1 MLIGI
6 GLTQPVALRV
16 AEEAF
21 TRGLI
26 INAANETS
34 IRLAPPLIIGDAEV
48 AEFIAIFRRRPGG
61 SSMTRHFLRDDDL
74 SQAEQTEIL
83 DLAERLKADRF
94 GVKPLAGPQTV
105 AVIFDKSST
114 RTRVSFAVGIA
125 DLGGSPLIISTANS
139 QLGGKETASDTARV
153 LERQV
158 AAIVWRTYAQSG
170 LDEMAHGTTVP
181 VINALSD
188 DFHPCQ
194 LLADL
199 LTIREHRGTLAGLT
213 VTFLG
218 DGGSNM
224 AQSYLLAGATA
235 GMHVRVASPADYA
248 PSDSVVADA
257 DAVAARTGGS
267 ITLFTDPIEAVA
279 AADVVVTDTWVS
291 MGKED
296 QKAERLTKFG
306 QYQVDPELMTLAKPD
321 ALFLHCLP
329 ADRGFEVTADVH
341 RRTAERHLG

>member
-1 MLIGI
+1 
-6 GLTQPVALRV
+6 
-16 AEEAF
+16 
-21 TRGLI
+21 
-26 INAANETS
+26 
-34 IRLAPPLIIGDAEV
+34 
-48 AEFIAIFRRRPGG
+48 
-61 SSMTRHFLRDDDL
+61 MTRHFLRDDDI
-74 SQAEQTEIL
+74 SQAEQTDIL
-83 DLAERLKADRF
+83 DLAEAIKADRW
-94 GVKPLAGPQTV
+94 GTKPLAGPQTV

-139 QLGGKETASDTARV
+139 QLGGKESPTDTARV

-170 LDEMAHGTTVP
+170 LEQMALGTTVP
-181 VINALSD
+181 VVNALSD

-199 LTIREHRGTLAGLT
+199 LTIREHKGTLAGLT

-218 DGGSNM
+218 DGASNM

-235 GMHVRVASPADYA
+235 GMHVRVAAPEEFSAAD
-248 PSDSVVADA
+248 DVVADA
-257 DAVAARTGGS
+257 DARAAETGGS
-267 ITLFTDPIEAVA
+267 VALYTDPNEAVA
-279 AADVVVTDTWVS
+279 GADVVVTDTWVS

-296 QKAERLTKFG
+296 EKAHRVATFG
-306 QYQVDPELMTLAKPD
+306 GYQVTTELMALAKPD

-329 ADRGFEVTADVH
+329 ADRGYEVTAEVIDGPQSVIWDE
-341 RRTAERHLG
+341 AENRLHAQKALLVWLLERVG